1 MTRPRHAAALLT
13 LTVLLAACASDPD
26 GSASEAA
33 DVTAEQ
39 ETASPEEDAPAEEDG
54 AAGADPDEQAAPQP
68 EPEPEPA
75 YTPPPDWQERA
86 LEAAEQARQAVV
98 AIGWNPPTIVLR
110 RIEAGWLVAP
120 DLVVTS
126 PDVACEAREGQDLR
140 IRTFDGQFRTATV
153 ETIEGP
159 CSTWE
164 PGVALLRLA
173 SAVDAPVLSVRTPA
187 PLTVGEPLLA
197 IGHSNQSAAIG
208 GWLVLAGPV
217 VEETS
222 RWVWTDIGATVN
234 YRRVGEFFGGGFAG
248 APVIDLDGEVVTVLC
263 CEQDW
268 GPRVD
273 FRRSPL
279 ADPVLRRRLT
289 IDESYFTGGMDTA
302 SLAAAL
308 RPHVAATG

>member
-13 LTVLLAACASDPD
+13 LTVLLAACASGPD
-26 GSASEAA
+26 QSASEGA

-54 AAGADPDEQAAPQP
+54 AAGADPDEQAAPEP
-68 EPEPEPA
+68 EPEPEPVYA
-75 YTPPPDWQERA
+75 PPSDWQERA
-86 LEAAEQARQAVV
+86 LEAAEGARRAVV

-153 ETIEGP
+153 EAIEGP

-173 SAVDAPVLSVRTPA
+173 SAVDAPALTVRTPT

-222 RWVWTDIGATVN
+222 GWVWTDIGATVN
-234 YRRVGEFFGGGFAG
+234 YRRVGEFFGGGFGG

-263 CEQDW
+263 CERDW
-268 GPRVD
+268 GPRID
-273 FRRSPL
+273 FRRTPL

-289 IDESYFTGGMDTA
+289 IDESFFTGGMDTA

-308 RPHVAATG
+308 RPHLTPTG